1 MDYVY
6 FLFDIDG
13 TLVRSEGVGW
23 RSICEG
29 CRDVFGDQPLPHI
42 ELGGR
47 TDHGIFMEIL
57 EHLQLPADPW
67 LDRLVAAYHRR
78 LAANWNPTAFEVLPG
93 VRELIAQ
100 IADSEWAI
108 PGLLTGNSP
117 LGAETKLS
125 GADLWNFFRLGFFG
139 DQDRCRN
146 ELARRVPPTLRD
158 SNPHGGNPNIVIIG
172 DTLADIACAR
182 AIDSRV
188 IAVATGFATWES
200 LQSAQPD
207 FLVPDLRQIT
217 LEEFREPPA

>member
-23 RSICEG
+23 RSIRES
-29 CRDVFGDQPLPHI
+29 CRDVLGNQALPLI
-42 ELGGR
+42 ELGGQ
-47 TDHGIFMEIL
+47 TDRGIFMEIL
-57 EHLQLPADPW
+57 EHFQLPANPW

-78 LAANWNPTAFEVLPG
+78 LAANWDPTAFVVLPG
-93 VRELIAQ
+93 VRELVAQ
-100 IADSEWAI
+100 IAGTEWAI

-117 LGAETKLS
+117 IGAETKLS
-125 GADLWNFFRLGFFG
+125 RAHLWDFFRIGFYG

-146 ELARRVPPTLRD
+146 ELARRVPSTLREA
-158 SNPHGGNPNIVIIG
+158 NAGCEKLNIVIIG

-188 IAVATGFATWES
+188 IAVSTGFATWES

-207 FLVPDLRQIT
+207 YLVRDLRQIS
-217 LEEFREPPA
+217 LEEFREQTA